1 MRYLPWG
8 AHTLPPLPYAYNA
21 LEPFISARN
30 LRIHHD
36 VLHLGYVE
44 GLNRIESEL
53 VRARE
58 RNDYSLIKHWE
69 RELAF
74 YGSGH
79 ILHCIYWTNL
89 SPRGGVPQE
98 HTQRLISRDF
108 GSFERFQ
115 AQLTEAAEKV
125 EASDWGILVWQPAFE
140 RLQILTAEK
149 HQNLTQWGAIP
160 LLVFD
165 VWEHAYYLDYQSS
178 RAQYIN
184 GLWQLVNWEDVERR
198 LLAAFRGEMPGIP

>member
-108 GSFERFQ
+108 GSLNASKPSSLKLRKKWKRQ
-115 AQLTEAAEKV
+115 A
-125 EASDWGILVWQPAFE
+125 GAFWSGSLLLSAYKSS
-140 RLQILTAEK
+140 LQKNTRI
-149 HQNLTQWGAIP
+149 
-160 LLVFD
+160 
-165 VWEHAYYLDYQSS
+165 
-178 RAQYIN
+178 
-184 GLWQLVNWEDVERR
+184 
-198 LLAAFRGEMPGIP
+198 

>member
-44 GLNRIESEL
+44 GLTESNQSLFGQGKEMITPDQAL
-53 VRARE
+53 GE
-58 RNDYSLIKHWE
+58 R
-69 RELAF
+69 LAF

-125 EASDWGILVWQPAFE
+125 EASGWGILVWQPAFE